1 MKFNQFFY
9 ATTSKTKK
17 NETGLKVNGIVEK
30 RSKQKKICHEKELIG
45 KK

>member
-1 MKFNQFFY
+1 MKFNQFF
-9 ATTSKTKK
+9 TQLRVKQKKT
-17 NETGLKVNGIVEK
+17 ETGLKVKGIVEK

>member
-1 MKFNQFFY
+1 MKFNQFF
-9 ATTSKTKK
+9 TQLSKTKK
-17 NETGLKVNGIVEK
+17 KETGLKVKGIVEK